1 MSMVASTQTT
11 IRLTFSQ
18 RSPIQQAIFEYLQ
31 AEPDAVMSA
40 LIDRYSFLALVDRD
54 RTDSELVRMLI
65 ESNTALARA
74 IEINNAIAAR
84 NGIVISIA
92 TAATVTPTGD
102 RAEES
107 TPATLT
113 KKPDRVNSQP
123 PDRLIENVLDLI

>member
-40 LIDRYSFLALVDRD
+40 LIDRYSFLALVERD
-54 RTDSELVRMLI
+54 RSESELARILI

-84 NGIVISIA
+84 NGIVISID
-92 TAATVTPTGD
+92 TTATVTPTD
-102 RAEES
+102 ERAEEDAP
-107 TPATLT
+107 TTLT
-113 KKPDRVNSQP
+113 KKPTSVKPQP

>member
-1 MSMVASTQTT
+1 MLTLVSIQTT

-31 AEPDAVMSA
+31 AEPDAVMNV
-40 LIDRYSFLALVDRD
+40 LIDRYAFLALVNRD
-54 RTDSELVRMLI
+54 RSESELARILI

-84 NGIVISIA
+84 QGITISID
-92 TAATVTPTGD
+92 TAATVTPAGD
-102 RAEES
+102 RFEEDV
-107 TPATLT
+107 PATPT
-113 KKPDRVNSQP
+113 KNPTSVKPQP